1 MHSSKCFPISG
12 VGVPTSKEISLGC
25 GHLLN
30 RRRRQILDLRERG
43 AEASRPDT
51 GRSSTNNGLQS
62 GPRCYQGS
70 TSITSIHSSPRSPQ
84 STGGVGI
91 LASNRV
97 STRGK
102 GQLLVSTKNV
112 SGVTTT
118 ITMGKG
124 VIDDV
129 ELAEMSKD
137 DVDNFGD
144 DDFKIDMGGVG
155 GIRVEVEKTS
165 TSM

>member
-1 MHSSKCFPISG
+1 
-12 VGVPTSKEISLGC
+12 
-25 GHLLN
+25 
-30 RRRRQILDLRERG
+30 
-43 AEASRPDT
+43 
-51 GRSSTNNGLQS
+51 
-62 GPRCYQGS
+62 
-70 TSITSIHSSPRSPQ
+70 
-84 STGGVGI
+84 
-91 LASNRV
+91 
-97 STRGK
+97 
-102 GQLLVSTKNV
+102 LLVSTKNV

-144 DDFKIDMGGVG
+144 DDFKIDMSGVG

>member
-1 MHSSKCFPISG
+1 MYSLECSFIPS
-12 VGVPTSKEISLGC
+12 VGVPAGKEISLGD
-25 GHLLN
+25 GRLLS
-30 RRRRQILDLRERG
+30 RFLCQILDLRERG

-51 GRSSTNNGLQS
+51 GRSSTNNGLHS
-62 GPRCYQGS
+62 VPRGYQGS
-70 TSITSIHSSPRSPQ
+70 TSITSTHSSPRSPQ

-91 LASNRV
+91 LASNRG

-102 GQLLVSTKNV
+102 SQLLVSTKNV

-124 VIDDV
+124 VIDGV
-129 ELAEMSKD
+129 ELAEMSKE
-137 DVDNFGD
+137 DVDRFDD

>member
-1 MHSSKCFPISG
+1 M
-12 VGVPTSKEISLGC
+12 
-25 GHLLN
+25 
-30 RRRRQILDLRERG
+30 
-43 AEASRPDT
+43 
-51 GRSSTNNGLQS
+51 
-62 GPRCYQGS
+62 
-70 TSITSIHSSPRSPQ
+70 
-84 STGGVGI
+84 
-91 LASNRV
+91 

-102 GQLLVSTKNV
+102 SQLLVSTKNV

-137 DVDNFGD
+137 DVENFGD
-144 DDFKIDMGGVG
+144 DDFVIDMGGVG

>member
-144 DDFKIDMGGVG
+144 DYFKIDLGGVG